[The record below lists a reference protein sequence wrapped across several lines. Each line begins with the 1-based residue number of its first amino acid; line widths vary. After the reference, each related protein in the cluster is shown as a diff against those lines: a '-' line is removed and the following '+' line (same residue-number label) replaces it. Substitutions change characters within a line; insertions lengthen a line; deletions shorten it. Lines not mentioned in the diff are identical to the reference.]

1 MNLCYLAINIFSFIF
16 IKDRYID
23 FSKQKL
29 PFVHETARY
38 LINTNRLF
46 KPMMAYFMD
55 AYICP
60 HIPMSWDG
68 FWTGFLLYY
77 DYLCSDTYKLSVPV
91 DPKMCFLKPEACMYI
106 FILWI
111 HNEFMKLMFTINYFV
126 HTRANHSQYDPPLM
140 QRCINPGGGT
150 FIDSIY
156 YLTIYLSTISYFI
169 MLTKQ
174 CVNRNII
181 FCQP

>member
-1 MNLCYLAINIFSFIF
+1 MGQIHYPVYYLSHHHLSSSRQFSPFWTRQRKHIYSNS
-16 IKDRYID
+16 IVDRYID

-38 LINTNRLF
+38 LINTKRLF
-46 KPMMAYFMD
+46 TPVMAYFMD

-68 FWTGFLLYY
+68 FRTGFLLYY
-77 DYLCSDTYKLSVPV
+77 DYHSSDTYKLSVPV
-91 DPKMCFLKPEACMYI
+91 DPKMCFLIKPEACMYI
-106 FILWI
+106 FISWI

-140 QRCINPGGGT
+140 
-150 FIDSIY
+150 FDSK
-156 YLTIYLSTISYFI
+156 L
-169 MLTKQ
+169 K
-174 CVNRNII
+174 
-181 FCQP
+181 